1 MEVKANGRD
10 DGERERERRRI
21 CGSGNVELESYKTNN
36 RRHTT
41 RDNGASTSRTVCFG
55 IMD

>member
-1 MEVKANGRD
+1 MRVKVNGRD
-10 DGERERERRRI
+10 DGERERERERERRRI

-41 RDNGASTSRTVCFG
+41 RDKQRSKYE
-55 IMD
+55 